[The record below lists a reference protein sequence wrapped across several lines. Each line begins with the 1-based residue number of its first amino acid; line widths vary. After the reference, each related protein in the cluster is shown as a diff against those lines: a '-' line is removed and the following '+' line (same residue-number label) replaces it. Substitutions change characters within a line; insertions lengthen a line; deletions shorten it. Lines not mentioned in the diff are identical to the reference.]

1 MSKANKHIES
11 ELEGMHYSILED
23 WVDKGKKE
31 TLPEEM
37 VLYLEQITMV
47 NTLWNSCNSPQRI
60 VSKLMLSY
68 PSLNAK
74 TAKSRVDDAFT
85 WFYLDDTVK
94 KDAYRNMLFDKML
107 KLADATILSAR
118 SSDDYNKASLI
129 LQRAYF
135 VKQLDKDEVE
145 EIPASVFEKR
155 INIFSL
161 DVTDFIDLPEVQDRN
176 LLAEHIDQMNLT
188 EEQTLRIRRDAG
200 LEPKELFD
208 HADPKEG
215 RPGS

>member
-1 MSKANKHIES
+1 
-11 ELEGMHYSILED
+11 MHYSILED
-23 WVDKGKKE
+23 WVDKGKNE
-31 TLPEEM
+31 TLPDEM
-37 VLYLEQITMV
+37 VEYLEQITMV

-60 VSKLMLSY
+60 ISKLLLSY
-68 PSLNAK
+68 PSLNAR

-118 SSDDYNKASLI
+118 TGDDYNKASMI

-135 VKQLDKDEVE
+135 IKQLDKE
-145 EIPASVFEKR
+145 ETEQVPDSVFEKR

-161 DVTDFIDLPEVQDRN
+161 EVSDFMDLPEVQDRRM
-176 LLAEHIDQMNLT
+176 LAQHIDQMNLT

-215 RPGS
+215 K